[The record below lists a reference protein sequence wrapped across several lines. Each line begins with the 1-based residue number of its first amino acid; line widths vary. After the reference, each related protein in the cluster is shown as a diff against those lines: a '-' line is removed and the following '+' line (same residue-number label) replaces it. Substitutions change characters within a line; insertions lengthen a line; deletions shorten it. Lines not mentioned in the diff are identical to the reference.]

1 MKINLNNTPY
11 NISTNGRN
19 IKLDEAQ
26 NVLLVKK
33 GVSGFQQLDYID
45 VDDLDTDYFKISR
58 SVPTGYVDAIPQ
70 ITGISLNILSSIT
83 QLDYIDTFKLNIV
96 YDKLILNDIIYIRSN
111 INKLCWINNSGQM
124 IYQAST
130 KLNPNIGDTLYT
142 DAQLS
147 VIAGT
152 VSDIILNNTKI
163 FNFTEIQPGIIY
175 LSNGIGYIRNRLL
188 DNHNI
193 FAWTNESAETI
204 YTNKYNLEQIFIN
217 QNISQLSELTVSTF
231 TVPKWQSENIIIDY
245 YNNDYSLITITL
257 QDNLIDNII
266 CEKSS
271 TYIPFPMIFNSIF
284 THIFELEF
292 DMNAYT
298 QLNESKKIAT
308 TNTIHTISKQY
319 TENMYTKAQINAK
332 LAKLQQL
339 INNQNSSSNITTSAT
354 IPTNII
360 YYSYDDSVYED
371 NLSFESQDGNNTITI
386 QYN

>member
-45 VDDLDTDYFKISR
+45 VDDLDTDYFKISK

-83 QLDYIDTFKLNIV
+83 QLNYIDTFKLNIV

-111 INKLCWINNSGQM
+111 INKLCWINNSGQI
-124 IYQAST
+124 IYQSST

-204 YTNKYNLEQIFIN
+204 YTDKYNLEQIFIN

-231 TVPKWQSENIIIDY
+231 NVPKWQSENIIIDY
-245 YNNDYSLITITL
+245 YNNDYSLITIIL

-339 INNQNSSSNITTSAT
+339 INNQNSSSNITTSAA

-371 NLSFESQDGNNTITI
+371 NLSFESQDGNGTITI